1 MLIYWRV
8 ITGHLEKI
16 GGTYKVVPPFENAK
30 LVNITPITNGGG
42 YQGYPLVNVYS
53 LLLNMAQSK

>member
-1 MLIYWRV
+1 M
-8 ITGHLEKI
+8 
-16 GGTYKVVPPFENAK
+16 VPPFENAK